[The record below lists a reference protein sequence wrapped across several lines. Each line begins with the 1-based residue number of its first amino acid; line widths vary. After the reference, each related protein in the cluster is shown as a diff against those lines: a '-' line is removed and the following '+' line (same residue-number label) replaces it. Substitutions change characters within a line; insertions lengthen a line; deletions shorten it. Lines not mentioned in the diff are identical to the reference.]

1 MKVFGSPTRQ
11 IYAEGLVMIENA
23 SSDYCMRP
31 DKHYTYILRCND
43 GTLYTGYTNDLDKR
57 VKAHNEGKGAK
68 YTRSRSPVV
77 LVYHEVF
84 DTKKEAMSREWHIK
98 HDMTRDEKIKLIES
112 SANSLTDLGSE
123 HRMEPSNANALN
135 YFERRNE
142 SMADDK
148 KIEATKTEEVKA
160 PVEKKTRGRKPAAKK
175 AAPAKKATAKKAPA
189 KAAAKAPAK
198 KTAAKK
204 TVAKKPGRKPAKKL
218 GKIIL
223 EIDGQQIDIKAL
235 EKKAAKLGGDVYV
248 VANEKKIFDTE
259 GKSVDLF

>member
-1 MKVFGSPTRQ
+1 M
-11 IYAEGLVMIENA
+11 NN
-23 SSDYCMRP
+23 
-31 DKHYTYILRCND
+31 HYVYILKCSDN
-43 GTLYTGYTNDLDKR
+43 TLYTGYTNDLDKR

-112 SANSLTDLGSE
+112 YANSLTDFGSE
-123 HRMEPSNANALN
+123 HRMETSNANALN
-135 YFERRNE
+135 NIERRNE

-160 PVEKKTRGRKPAAKK
+160 APVEKKTRGRKPAAKK
-175 AAPAKKATAKKAPA
+175 ATPAKKATAKKAPA
-189 KAAAKAPAK
+189 KAAAKAP
-198 KTAAKK
+198 
-204 TVAKKPGRKPAKKL
+204 AKKPGRKPAKKL

-248 VANEKKIFDTE
+248 VANEKKIFDTD